1 MHCPQC
7 IVMMYVCM
15 KQIERE
21 GKSPQS
27 GGSGGGLIGPRN
39 AAQSNLCGVRRN
51 APEPSIIQ
59 PIIMMYIWMIFIKN
73 FTPSNFQIFKIIS
86 ESLFLTPLSQNGV

>member
-7 IVMMYVCM
+7 VMNVCM
-15 KQIERE
+15 YETNRE
-21 GKSPQS
+21 GREKSPQG

-51 APEPSIIQ
+51 PPETSIIQ
-59 PIIMMYIWMIFIKN
+59 PTRMIYIWMIFIKN
-73 FTPSNFQIFKIIS
+73 FTPSNF
-86 ESLFLTPLSQNGV
+86 